1 MFSTTKEME
10 VLILTPTEYE
20 RKIAVLEGKLS
31 KSVEKSKKDSAALIR
46 AKKQYQELAK
56 SRAGWKAK
64 CRTKSLNV
72 KVLKKQVSRIDK
84 AARHHFSVNLMHLCF
99 LFRQKGK
106 CSYTGI
112 SRLLGILVEC
122 GLLDLPRI
130 PCANTIQ
137 NWVSK
142 MGLQT
147 LEEGGSFL
155 ASSHVSLMVDES
167 IKIGEEK
174 LLVVLCCDSDKSH
187 LGAVSPLNEDKPLLA
202 QVIGADLGLSRP
214 DCLEMREQSGLS
226 FSDMRICH
234 IESRKAWTGLEI
246 SYVLT
251 RVIDK
256 LALSG
261 QTVDYIQTDGE
272 SKLKNAIDLLVVLP
286 QALDISHSI
295 GNCLKKTFEK
305 EESFIDFTKLLGNY
319 QSKGVNQALTYLIP
333 PKQRSKVRFM
343 NLKPVVVWATK
354 MLARMGKLNEK
365 ESTFFKELP
374 QHAPFVEVLTEVMYF
389 EEKVTKALKSNG
401 LTQQLLFQIIQELTL
416 FKALNFGVYNNL
428 KDKFAVFFEAFLAKY
443 QLLLNQT
450 KVHNLVSLNV
460 STDIIESLFAKYKAI
475 MPSNKYHSMASTA
488 IELPIYCTDNDVSKE
503 QIKQAVEKYFTAN
516 LIEWKESYAVGSQAV
531 KRRKFFKK

>member
-1 MFSTTKEME
+1 VFSTTTKME

-20 RKIAVLEGKLS
+20 RKIALLEGTVSKL
-31 KSVEKSKKDSAALIR
+31 KEKSKKDSAALIR
-46 AKKQYQELAK
+46 AKKQKQELEKSRDKWKAK
-56 SRAGWKAK
+56 SRV
-64 CRTKSLNV
+64 KSLTI
-72 KVLKKQVSRIDK
+72 KSLKKQVSRIDK
-84 AARHHFSVNLMHLCF
+84 PARHHFPLELMHLSF

-106 CSYTGI
+106 CSYTSI
-112 SRLLGILVEC
+112 SRLLGILGACQV
-122 GLLDLPRI
+122 LDLPRV
-130 PCANTIQ
+130 PCANTVQ

-142 MGLQT
+142 MGLNT
-147 LEEGGSFL
+147 LEEGGDSL
-155 ASSHVSLMVDES
+155 DASHVSLMVDES

-174 LLVVLCCDSDKSH
+174 LLVVLCCASDKSQ
-187 LGAVSPLNEDKPLLA
+187 LGTVSEDNSRLDK
-202 QVIGADLGLSRP
+202 VIGENLGIIRP
-214 DCLEMREQSGLS
+214 HCLDMSEQSGLS
-226 FSDMRICH
+226 LSDMRICH

-251 RVIDK
+251 HVIDK
-256 LALSG
+256 LAVCG

-272 SKLKNAIDLLVVLP
+272 SKLKNAVDLIVLP

-305 EESFIDFTKLLGNY
+305 EEAFIYFTKLLGNY

-354 MLARMGKLNEK
+354 MLARMGNLNEK
-365 ESTFFKELP
+365 ESVFFKELP
-374 QHAPFVEVLTEVMYF
+374 QQAPFIEVLTEVMYF
-389 EEKVTKALKSNG
+389 EEKVTKALKTNG
-401 LTQQLLFQIIQELTL
+401 LTQHLLVQIIQELTL
-416 FKALNFGVYNNL
+416 FKALNFGLYDNL
-428 KDKFAVFFEAFLAKY
+428 KDKFAVYFEGFLAKY
-443 QLLLNQT
+443 QTLIDQT

-488 IELPIYCTDNDVSKE
+488 IELPIYCTDNDISQQ
-503 QIKQAVEKYFTAN
+503 QIKKAVEKYFTAN
-516 LIEWKESYAVGSQAV
+516 LIEWKEGYSVDSQAI